1 MVTNNIFDLVEG
13 QSVGIL
19 GATAIGS
26 ELTQKTLDTF
36 HAAGTA
42 DVVIEGVE
50 RIQQCLNNSSTIN
63 RVFFKVQVAK
73 KDLRHTVYTTLGD
86 VVVQRPKET
95 SIETIE
101 WLSIWESNYGSAKD
115 ALPIIPHV
123 LLSVIIP
130 LEKQFEFDVDIST
143 LKHCNFVNE
152 QEPWQ
157 TTYSPIPIA
166 CSPLLSND
174 SNTDFYN
181 ELIIAFV
188 YEFENI
194 DEISRGILSPDVDI
208 CSKLL
213 YFVERVWI
221 PKIFN
226 IRLFGIKNVLQIISD
241 DRCESKSII
250 LCNSFA
256 SLFDVIHID
265 PIGIVCNKT
274 LEMYNIYGIE
284 VARKCLLV
292 ELTEIMTKILPCH
305 VQVII
310 DIMTWTGRITS
321 ITRYS
326 ARKTD
331 VLKRMTFEE
340 SVRNVVAA
348 CIEGEIDKLS
358 SFSSKIVTSKR
369 FR

>member
-1 MVTNNIFDLVEG
+1 MVPNSIFDLVEG

-19 GATAIGS
+19 AATAIGS

-63 RVFFKVQVAK
+63 RVFFKVQVAQ
-73 KDLRHTVYTTLGD
+73 KDLRRTVYTTLGD
-86 VVVQRPKET
+86 VVVSRPKET

-101 WLSIWESNYGSAKD
+101 WLSIWESRYGSVKD
-115 ALPIIPHV
+115 ALPLVPHV

-143 LKHCNFVNE
+143 LK
-152 QEPWQ
+152 QELLPE
-157 TTYSPIPIA
+157 TKHSPIPVA

-174 SNTDFYN
+174 LSTDFYN

-194 DEISRGILSPDVDI
+194 EEISHGILSPDVDI

-226 IRLFGIKNVLQIISD
+226 IRLFGIRNVLQIISD
-241 DRCESKSII
+241 DTCESKSII

-256 SLFDVIHID
+256 SLLDVIHID

-340 SVRNVVAA
+340 SVRNVVTA

-369 FR
+369 F